1 MSEMFK
7 IDTQGPIM
15 TVTMSRPP
23 MNAISP
29 DFAAGLSKVVDRA
42 AANADLAVLHLR
54 SDQRFFSAGA
64 DLAFIESVFSMDNSA
79 KVMAEFVA
87 DLQNILQ
94 RLEDLPI
101 LTIAEINGGAL
112 GGGFEIALACSLRVA
127 ADDAIVGL
135 PEAHHGLIPGAGG
148 TQRLTRL
155 CGRGVA
161 ARVILTG
168 ENIKGAEAVKLGMVD
183 WAVPAGKLAETAA
196 GIAQRAAK
204 LEKNAIGYC
213 KRCIAAQE
221 DPAQDGF
228 AVERE
233 VVLKA
238 IASDETQ
245 RRVAAFVSKNKK

>member
-1 MSEMFK
+1 MF
-7 IDTQGPIM
+7 TVEENGPIT
-15 TVTMSRPP
+15 TVTMQRPP

-29 DFAAGLSKVVDRA
+29 EFAKGLDDIITQAQSNK
-42 AANADLAVLHLR
+42 DLAVLHLR

-64 DLAFIESVFSMDNSA
+64 DLAFIETVFARPDRD
-79 KVMAEFVA
+79 KVMGQFVA
-87 DLQNILQ
+87 SLQTTLA
-94 RLEDLPI
+94 RLENLPC
-101 LTIAEINGGAL
+101 LTLAEINGGAL

-168 ENIKGAEAVKLGMVD
+168 ENIRGAEALDLGMVE
-183 WAVPAGKLAETAA
+183 WAVPAATLAETARA
-196 GIAQRAAK
+196 IAERAAK
-204 LEKNAIGYC
+204 LSKDAIGYC

-233 VVLKA
+233 VVIQA
-238 IASDETQ
+238 ISSSDTQ
-245 RRVAAFVSKNKK
+245 RRIGAFLSKNKK